1 MSMLEISKGD
11 NEMENKEKMELME
24 RVKVKIAEIK
34 NELHEMGYPTQW
46 LNISYVQGD
55 YCFLT
60 MKDNKKIISLHLVE
74 NETGNPILDSYV
86 TEKENEV

>member
-55 YCFLT
+55 YCFLA

-74 NETGNPILDSYV
+74 NETGNPILDSSV

>member
-1 MSMLEISKGD
+1 
-11 NEMENKEKMELME
+11 MENKEKMELME

-34 NELHEMGYPTQW
+34 NELHEMGYSTQW
-46 LNISYVQGD
+46 LNISYVQGN

-60 MKDNKKIISLHLVE
+60 MKDNGKLISLNLVE